1 VKLSADEWCCVFVQ
15 SLSENNTKLEDDYHV
30 LMSNL
35 QVAMSQN
42 HELLTQLLSVKDQRT
57 EEQKLYV

>member
-1 VKLSADEWCCVFVQ
+1 
-15 SLSENNTKLEDDYHV
+15 LSENNAKLQDDSHA

-42 HELLTQLLSVKDQRT
+42 QELLTQLLSVKDQRS
-57 EEQKLYV
+57 EEQKFYK

>member
-1 VKLSADEWCCVFVQ
+1 VQ
-15 SLSENNTKLEDDYHV
+15 SLSENNAKLEDDGRV

-42 HELLTQLLSVKDQRT
+42 QELLTQLLSVKDQRT
-57 EEQKLYV
+57 EEQKFYT